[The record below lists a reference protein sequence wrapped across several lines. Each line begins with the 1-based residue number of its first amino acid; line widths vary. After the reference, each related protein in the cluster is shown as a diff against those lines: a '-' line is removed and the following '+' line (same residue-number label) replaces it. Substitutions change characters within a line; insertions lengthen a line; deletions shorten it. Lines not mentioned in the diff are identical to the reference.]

1 MYLCYAR
8 VFVKLWAWNSAFSQT
23 REFNVLTVKGRS
35 KLAQPLRVHCNKRSL
50 MQRGGKG
57 ENVIKLLYC
66 LYIPLKEAAVFHR
79 VYKKRTEGLEPATQA
94 EGEEK
99 TEARDEFI
107 SGMELGSQENIQER
121 YVFIFIHKINAC
133 LCWKYLQADIERG
146 TTNSEEIEELR
157 CVS

>member
-1 MYLCYAR
+1 
-8 VFVKLWAWNSAFSQT
+8 
-23 REFNVLTVKGRS
+23 
-35 KLAQPLRVHCNKRSL
+35 

-57 ENVIKLLYC
+57 ESVIKLLYC

-79 VYKKRTEGLEPATQA
+79 VYKKRIEGLEPAVQA

-133 LCWKYLQADIERG
+133 LRWKYLQADIERG
-146 TTNSEEIEELR
+146 TTNCEEIEDDFGVPRSRLPCKIHLTVPLENNISLIFLI
-157 CVS
+157 

>member
-1 MYLCYAR
+1 
-8 VFVKLWAWNSAFSQT
+8 
-23 REFNVLTVKGRS
+23 
-35 KLAQPLRVHCNKRSL
+35 

-57 ENVIKLLYC
+57 ESVIKLLYC

-79 VYKKRTEGLEPATQA
+79 VYKKRIEGLEPAIQA

-133 LCWKYLQADIERG
+133 LRWKYLQADIERG
-146 TTNSEEIEELR
+146 TTNCEEIEDDFGVPRSRLPCKIHLTVPLENNISLIFLI
-157 CVS
+157 

>member
-1 MYLCYAR
+1 
-8 VFVKLWAWNSAFSQT
+8 
-23 REFNVLTVKGRS
+23 
-35 KLAQPLRVHCNKRSL
+35 

-57 ENVIKLLYC
+57 ESVIKLLYC

-79 VYKKRTEGLEPATQA
+79 VYKKRIEGLEPAIQA

-133 LCWKYLQADIERG
+133 LRWKYLQADIERG
-146 TTNSEEIEELR
+146 TTNCEEIEDDFGVPRSSLPCKIHLTVPLENNISLIFLI
-157 CVS
+157 